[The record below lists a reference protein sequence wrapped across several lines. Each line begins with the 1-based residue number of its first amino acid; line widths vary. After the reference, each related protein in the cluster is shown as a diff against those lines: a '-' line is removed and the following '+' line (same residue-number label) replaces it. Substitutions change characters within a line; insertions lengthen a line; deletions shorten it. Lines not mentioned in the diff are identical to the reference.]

1 MRSTLVA
8 MPVNDL
14 VQFGDY
20 DVQTSDSAAEDILVV
35 LDGALQFLEFFSDL
49 LNIQFG
55 ELVQASLSDCLGLFL
70 GEAEAL
76 DLRVLLV
83 AAQVLLELVT
93 RVGVPADLDYL
104 AHPLLRANQPVEDVC
119 SGIGLVEIEL
129 GSSLDY

>member
-93 RVGVPADLDYL
+93 RVGVPADFDYL